1 MAAKKPANNN
11 NVVSQTMQWV
21 ADVII
26 ELNFCPFAK
35 KVFDQQRIFYKAVES
50 KNIEEGLEALIDE
63 CIHLDNDTKIE
74 TALIIYPNMFEG
86 FNDYLDFLEL
96 ANQLLEAQNY
106 TGIYQLASFHPD
118 YCFDGAEVDAVE
130 NYTNRSPYP
139 MLHLIKESSLEKA
152 LKTYDDPE
160 QIPVRNVERAKQ
172 KGIAFFKQILNQIAN
187 IK

>member
-1 MAAKKPANNN
+1 MEPKKPVNDNNIIT
-11 NVVSQTMQWV
+11 QTKQWV

-26 ELNFCPFAK
+26 ALNFCPFAK
-35 KVFDQQRIFYKAVES
+35 KVFDQQGIFYKVVES
-50 KNIEEGLEALIDE
+50 KNTEEGLATLIDE
-63 CIHLDNDTKIE
+63 CVRLDNDTDLE
-74 TALIIYPNMFEG
+74 TALIIYPNMLED

-106 TGIYQLASFHPD
+106 IGVYQLASFHPN
-118 YCFDGAEVDAVE
+118 YCFDGVELDAAE

-139 MLHLIKESSLEKA
+139 MLHLIKESSLAKA
-152 LKTYDDPE
+152 LETYDDPE

-172 KGIAFFKQILNQIAN
+172 KGAAFFKKILNKIAN